1 MSYVAHL
8 SFASLLCILT
18 SSTIAIDI
26 VLDCESRFGDA
37 SPFASIITGNPSVST
52 VSCNIG
58 ETMVSCGI
66 EGSDNIGGTTIS
78 GSPSVCTSYNYSPTR
93 SLRAV
98 ARCCIVPSSALV
110 TTSQVTSATG
120 ESVSAACAAGTTL
133 TGCVALYS
141 SGVANNIQGAYSGVQ
156 GSPPQTSAWIS
167 TGNKCNAAA
176 SAGTTVQAVANCLS
190 IGGASYSMNC
200 ETKATDAIG
209 NGFGGCQVDYYM
221 MSCAGFLNIG
231 SPGMDQYYVT
241 ATDTCYVFRDN
252 SRTQYA
258 NAICCQMTGPANP
271 TNNPTSAPSPAPT
284 DDPTN
289 NPTIAPSP
297 APSPAPTNNPTHKP
311 TIAPSPAPT
320 DNPTNNPTIAP
331 SPAPTDNPT
340 KHPTIAPSHAPSL
353 APTFAPTQHPTRNPT
368 FTPTFSPTLNP
379 TVAPTDST
387 ENPTLAPTAHPTDT
401 TYSPSNAPTIAPT
414 FSPTMSPTLSW
425 QMCLNEVECAY
436 IAKITYRIT
445 FNAADTFG
453 GYLSTLSGM
462 ATLTA
467 IVKDIMEAEL
477 IEYISIYNM
486 LIRGSLGQITNAQ
499 IETSILL
506 TAHVATDD
514 EAKMRT
520 LFDQVESESMSNRI
534 TPVIAEH
541 VNEEEPDSVF
551 VIDEVDGKIELIKPE
566 NWDAD
571 DQDDDSTEDEQL
583 TWTNWMNHG
592 YAIPAAGAILLLIV
606 LLCCFCCFCKK
617 GDSGDNDEEERESM
631 KPPPKPVWVPPSF
644 QSHPKESIQ
653 VQDYSDSED
662 NAVRMVQRYEER
674 AGDGHVEMGIRDL
687 DI

>member
-66 EGSDNIGGTTIS
+66 EGRDNIGGTTIS

-110 TTSQVTSATG
+110 TTSQVTSAAG
-120 ESVSAACAAGTTL
+120 QSVSTTCAAGAIL

-141 SGVANNIQGAYSGVQ
+141 SGIANNIQGAYSGVQ

-200 ETKATDAIG
+200 ETKATIAIG
-209 NGFGGCQVDYYM
+209 NGFGGCKADYYM

-241 ATDTCYVFRDN
+241 ATDTCFVFRDD
-252 SRTQYA
+252 SQTQYA
-258 NAICCQMTGPANP
+258 NAICCQMTKKMP
-271 TNNPTSAPSPAPT
+271 TIAPSPVPT
-284 DDPTN
+284 DYPTN
-289 NPTIAPSP
+289 NPTIAP
-297 APSPAPTNNPTHKP
+297 TQNPTM
-311 TIAPSPAPT
+311 
-320 DNPTNNPTIAP
+320 N
-331 SPAPTDNPT
+331 
-340 KHPTIAPSHAPSL
+340 
-353 APTFAPTQHPTRNPT
+353 PTFA
-368 FTPTFSPTLNP
+368 PTFSPTLNP
-379 TVAPTDST
+379 TIAPTDHT

-401 TYSPSNAPTIAPT
+401 THSPSDAPTIAPT

-445 FNAADTFG
+445 FHAADAFG
-453 GYLSTLSGM
+453 EYLSTLSGM
-462 ATLTA
+462 ATLA
-467 IVKDIMEAEL
+467 GIMKDIMETEL
-477 IEYISIYNM
+477 IEYILIYNM

-499 IETSILL
+499 IETSVLL
-506 TAHVATDD
+506 TANVATED
-514 EAKMRT
+514 ELKMKT
-520 LFDQVESESMSNRI
+520 LFEQVESENMSNRI
-534 TPVIAEH
+534 TPVITER
-541 VNEEEPDSVF
+541 VNEQEPESVF
-551 VIDEVDGKIELIKPE
+551 VIEEVDSKIELIKPD
-566 NWDAD
+566 NWD
-571 DQDDDSTEDEQL
+571 DDDDDDGESTKDAQSNGL
-583 TWTNWMNHG
+583 MR
-592 YAIPAAGAILLLIV
+592 YAIPAGGAILLLVV
-606 LLCCFCCFCKK
+606 LLCCFLCCKRD
-617 GDSGDNDEEERESM
+617 GESAR
-631 KPPPKPVWVPPSF
+631 PEGSPKRVWVPPAF
-644 QSHPKESIQ
+644 QSPHRESTQ
-653 VQDYSDSED
+653 AQEYSDCED
-662 NAVRMVQRYEER
+662 NAVCMVQRYEAR
-674 AGDGHVEMGIRDL
+674 AQMDVM
-687 DI
+687 DIDI

>member
-66 EGSDNIGGTTIS
+66 QGSDNIGGTTIS
-78 GSPSVCTSYNYSPTR
+78 ASPSVCTSYNYSPIR
-93 SLRAV
+93 SLKAV

-110 TTSQVTSATG
+110 TTSQVTSAAG
-120 ESVSAACAAGTTL
+120 QSVSTTCAAGAIL

-141 SGVANNIQGAYSGVQ
+141 SGIANNIQGAYSGVQ

-200 ETKATDAIG
+200 ETKATIAIG
-209 NGFGGCQVDYYM
+209 NGFGGCKADYYM

-231 SPGMDQYYVT
+231 SPAMDQYYVT

-331 SPAPTDNPT
+331 TQNPT
-340 KHPTIAPSHAPSL
+340 MN
-353 APTFAPTQHPTRNPT
+353 PTFA
-368 FTPTFSPTLNP
+368 PTFSPTLNP
-379 TVAPTDST
+379 TIAPTDHT

-401 TYSPSNAPTIAPT
+401 THSPSDAPTIAPT

-445 FNAADTFG
+445 FHAADAFG
-453 GYLSTLSGM
+453 EYLSTLSGM
-462 ATLTA
+462 ATLA
-467 IVKDIMEAEL
+467 GIMKDIMETEL
-477 IEYISIYNM
+477 IEYILIYNM

-499 IETSILL
+499 IETSVLL
-506 TAHVATDD
+506 TANVATED
-514 EAKMRT
+514 ELKMKT
-520 LFDQVESESMSNRI
+520 LFEQVESENMSNRI
-534 TPVIAEH
+534 TPVITER
-541 VNEEEPDSVF
+541 VNEQEPESVF
-551 VIDEVDGKIELIKPE
+551 VIEEVDSKIELIKPD
-566 NWDAD
+566 NWD
-571 DQDDDSTEDEQL
+571 DDDDDDGESTKDVQS
-583 TWTNWMNHG
+583 NGWMR
-592 YAIPAAGAILLLIV
+592 YAIPAGGAILLLVV
-606 LLCCFCCFCKK
+606 LLCCFLCCKRD
-617 GDSGDNDEEERESM
+617 GESAR
-631 KPPPKPVWVPPSF
+631 PEGSPKRVWVPPAF
-644 QSHPKESIQ
+644 QSPHRESTQ
-653 VQDYSDSED
+653 AQEYSDCED
-662 NAVRMVQRYEER
+662 NAVCMVQRYEAR
-674 AGDGHVEMGIRDL
+674 AQMDVM
-687 DI
+687 DIDI

>member
-110 TTSQVTSATG
+110 TTSQVTSAAG
-120 ESVSAACAAGTTL
+120 QSVSTTCAAGAIL

-141 SGVANNIQGAYSGVQ
+141 SGIANNIQGAYSGVQ

-200 ETKATDAIG
+200 ETKATIAIG
-209 NGFGGCQVDYYM
+209 NGFGGCKADYYM

-241 ATDTCYVFRDN
+241 ATDTCFVFRDD
-252 SRTQYA
+252 SQTQYA
-258 NAICCQMTGPANP
+258 NAICCQMT
-271 TNNPTSAPSPAPT
+271 
-284 DDPTN
+284 
-289 NPTIAPSP
+289 
-297 APSPAPTNNPTHKP
+297 KKMP

-320 DNPTNNPTIAP
+320 DYPTNNPTIAP
-331 SPAPTDNPT
+331 TQNPT
-340 KHPTIAPSHAPSL
+340 MN
-353 APTFAPTQHPTRNPT
+353 PTFA
-368 FTPTFSPTLNP
+368 PTFSPTLNP
-379 TVAPTDST
+379 TIAPTDHT

-401 TYSPSNAPTIAPT
+401 THSPSDAPTIAPT